1 MTRSSGSMLPLA
13 ASISASFSRDPTL
26 GEVTALA
33 DMMADMGKGEGEEG
47 LTAVGWALLNRYGG
61 AEEAASV
68 GRPLPLERRC
78 GADFCRVLGLA
89 ARILAGEVPD
99 PTRGATRF
107 HAHDELPAW
116 AEERMPCALIG
127 GHLFYAV

>member
-1 MTRSSGSMLPLA
+1 MLPLA

-33 DMMADMGKGEGEEG
+33 
-47 LTAVGWALLNRYGG
+47 
-61 AEEAASV
+61 AST
-68 GRPLPLERRC
+68 GRPFPLERRC